1 MVNEETATPALF
13 AQAASR
19 GNWIPA
25 KHLRLLS
32 DKLLDVATG
41 KTTHLMIFM
50 PPRHGKSELTSK
62 YFPAW
67 FLGHNPDKRVIL
79 TSYEADFAATWG
91 YKTRNILIEHGHMFG
106 VKVSSESAAKNRWD
120 LEGHEGGMSTA
131 GVGGAITGK
140 GAHLLI
146 IDDPVKNDEQANSKT
161 HREKTYN
168 WYRSTA
174 YTRLEPGG
182 AVIIIQTRW
191 HDDDLSGKLL
201 VEEPD
206 KWEVINLPA
215 LAEDNDPLG
224 RMPGEALFPRRY
236 DVDALMER
244 KQTLGSYW
252 FSALYQQ
259 RPQDEEGAIFKRQYF
274 RYFEETLDDYI
285 LHTGETDK
293 KVPKARCKIFQTC
306 DPAASTKTTADY
318 FVLGTWAQTPDN
330 ELLLVDLLRT
340 RLEGPEQIK
349 LFKSEFSRWS
359 PVFQAVETVAAGKL
373 LYQML
378 VREGLPVR
386 ELKADKDKV
395 SRALPAAARMEAGAI
410 YFKRAAPW
418 LIDYEDE
425 LTSFPTGA
433 HDDQVDVTSYA
444 VQSIIKKKPSVPR
457 FQPGFAITGNGTGL
471 GVSSMR
477 I

>member
-1 MVNEETATPALF
+1 MANEETSTPALF
-13 AQAASR
+13 AQLASR
-19 GNWIPA
+19 GHWLPA

-32 DKLLDVATG
+32 DKLVDVATG
-41 KTTHLMIFM
+41 KTKHLMIFM

-91 YKTRNILIEHGHMFG
+91 HRARNILLEYGHLFG
-106 VKVSSESAAKNRWD
+106 VKVSPESSARNRWD
-120 LEGHEGGMSTA
+120 IEGHTGGMSTA

-146 IDDPVKNDEQANSKT
+146 IDDPVKNDEQANSKIY
-161 HREKTYN
+161 RERTAE
-168 WYRSTA
+168 WYKSTA

-191 HDDDLSGKLL
+191 HNDDLSGRLL
-201 VEEPD
+201 AEEPG

-215 LAEDNDPLG
+215 IAEDNDQLG
-224 RMPGEALFPRRY
+224 RIPGEALFPRRY
-236 DVDALMER
+236 PVEALLDI

-252 FSALYQQ
+252 FSSLYQQ
-259 RPQDEEGAIFKRQYF
+259 RPQVEEGAIFKRQYF
-274 RYFEETLDDYI
+274 KYFENTPDGYI
-285 LHTGETDK
+285 LHSGDTDK
-293 KVPKARCKIFQTC
+293 NVSKSTCKIFQTC
-306 DPAASTKTTADY
+306 DPASSTRDTADY
-318 FVLGTWAQTPDN
+318 FVLATWAHTPNND
-330 ELLLVDLLRT
+330 LLLLDVNRT
-340 RLEGPEQIK
+340 RLEGPEQVK
-349 LFKSEFSRWS
+349 LFKAEFSKWQ
-359 PVFQAVETVAAGKL
+359 PAFQAVESVAAGKI

-386 ELKADKDKV
+386 ELKPDKDKV
-395 SRALPAAARMEAGAI
+395 TRALPAAARMEAGTV
-410 YFKRAAPW
+410 YLKRGASW
-418 LIDYEDE
+418 LVDYEDE
-425 LTSFPTGA
+425 LTSFPKGA

-444 VQSIIKKKPSVPR
+444 VQMIMHKPATIPR
-457 FQPGFAITGNGTGL
+457 FSPGFGISGGFGFGLTSTG
-471 GVSSMR
+471 